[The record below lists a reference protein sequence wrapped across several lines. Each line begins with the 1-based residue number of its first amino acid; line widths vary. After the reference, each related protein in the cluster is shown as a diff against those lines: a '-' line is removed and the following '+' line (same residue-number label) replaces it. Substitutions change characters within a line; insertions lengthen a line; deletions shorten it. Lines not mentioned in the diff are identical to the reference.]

1 MAFATPVACNS
12 IILCSGT
19 IIRATI
25 RWNMIMELVINHI
38 RHNLTPIRKF
48 RADYHLS
55 DTFGLSL
62 FEPKNF
68 EGLANLEGSGEALD
82 VLKDAI
88 IHALPPRL
96 TTLPTFDFLEHIV
109 RLFENTLNAVNPLI
123 GLRDVEIGYA
133 VSGFSDILN
142 SWLYDAIR
150 ATQTHIAPTPF
161 DVVYADWLANSGRR
175 SEKMYTYSYQDDEW
189 KIRFL
194 YNAYG
199 RVGFQVDMSTQTT
212 YVQDTIYICPAEG
225 FIHQLTR
232 DMVKKLT
239 V

>member
-1 MAFATPVACNS
+1 
-12 IILCSGT
+12 
-19 IIRATI
+19 
-25 RWNMIMELVINHI
+25 MELVINHI
-38 RHNLTPIRKF
+38 RHSLTPIRKF
-48 RADYHLS
+48 RADYHLP
-55 DTFGLSL
+55 DNFGVSF

-68 EGLANLEGSGEALD
+68 AGLGHIDGAGEALD
-82 VLKDAI
+82 ILRSAI
-88 IHALPPRL
+88 IQALPPRL
-96 TTLPTFDFLEHIV
+96 TTLPTLDFLEHIA
-109 RLFENTLNAVNPLI
+109 RLFENTLNAVNSLI
-123 GLRDVEIGYA
+123 GLQTVEIGYA

-150 ATQTHIAPTPF
+150 ATQTHTPPTPF

-175 SEKMYTYSYQDDEW
+175 SEKRYTYSYQDDEW

-199 RVGFQVDMSTQTT
+199 RVGFQVDMPTQTT
-212 YVQDTIYICPAEG
+212 YIQDTIYICPAEG

-239 V
+239 I